1 MYYMENPQEIWKD
14 IPGFEGYYQAS
25 TLGRIK
31 SLERTAIRAKQGN
44 LKVKEKFL
52 SPCMINGYYF
62 VRLRKQGV
70 GTVQKISILMAITF
84 LNHIP
89 NGVTFVVDHIDNNS
103 LNDRLDNLQV
113 VTQRE
118 NASKDRKNKTSQY
131 TGVHWNK
138 IKNKWQSQI
147 RLNGK
152 KVGLGLFSCE
162 HEAGL
167 AYKKA
172 LETCSI

>member
-1 MYYMENPQEIWKD
+1 MENQQEIWKD

-31 SLERTAIRAKQGN
+31 SLSRVSFRATNGN
-44 LKVKEKFL
+44 LSVKEKIL
-52 SPCMINGYYF
+52 KQSVDNGYYK
-62 VRLRKQGV
+62 VQLCSGGRCKPVGV
-70 GTVQKISILMAITF
+70 HIILAICF
-84 LNHIP
+84 LNHKPAGI
-89 NGVTFVVDHIDNNS
+89 TLVVDHIDNNS
-103 LNDRLDNLQV
+103 LNNSLDNLQV

-138 IKNKWQSQI
+138 IKNKWHSQI